1 MARRRTAGRAA
12 LAVTQAAEVRIESIA
27 AGGDGVGRVEG
38 RVVFVPRSAPG
49 DVGLVDMPTTGRFAR
64 AVFSELHAE
73 SPVRIQP
80 PCAHYVHDRCGGCQ
94 LQHLSYEAQL
104 AAKASIVRD
113 TMQRIGKRTID
124 TPVVHASPRPWRY
137 RRKLTLALRRH
148 GDEWFAGLH
157 PFDQP
162 GRVFRLVDC
171 PITHE
176 DVLAIWRD
184 VMAASEHFPTERE
197 LRGAVRIDDSGGASF
212 TLEGGR
218 AWSSSAAFFA
228 AVPRLS
234 GLWWVRERGN
244 RRQLH
249 LREADRPPGAS
260 FAQVNPAVAVPLRER
275 VMALAL
281 SRKPETAV
289 DAYAGLGETAL
300 ELAKR
305 GVSVTAIELDA
316 DAAAWS
322 RAHLPP
328 GSQSIAG
335 RVEDALGPALP
346 ADVVILNPPR
356 AGIDRRVA
364 EILDSAQ
371 PTPRAVIYVSCDPA
385 TLARDVARMP
395 TFRIA
400 SIESFDMFP
409 QTAHVETVCELLPET
424 S

>member
-1 MARRRTAGRAA
+1 MP
-12 LAVTQAAEVRIESIA
+12 AAEVRIESIA

-49 DVGLVDMPTTGRFAR
+49 DVGLVDMPMTGRFAR

-113 TMQRIGKRTID
+113 TMQRVGKRTID
-124 TPVVHASPRPWRY
+124 MPEVRASPRPWRY
-137 RRKLTLALRRH
+137 RRKLTLALRRR
-148 GDEWFAGLH
+148 GEEWFAGLH
-157 PFDQP
+157 PFDEP

-184 VMAASEHFPTERE
+184 VMAASQHFPAERE
-197 LRGAVRIDDSGGASF
+197 LRGAVRIDDSGAASF

-228 AVPRLS
+228 AVPHLS
-234 GLWWVRERGN
+234 ALWWVRERGH

-249 LREADRPPGAS
+249 SREAGSPPGAS
-260 FAQVNPAVAVPLRER
+260 FAQVNPVVAVPLRQR
-275 VMALAL
+275 VLSLAL
-281 SRKPETAV
+281 SRRPETAV

-335 RVEDALGPALP
+335 RVEDVLGPALP

-371 PTPRAVIYVSCDPA
+371 PAPRAVIYVSCDPA

>member
-1 MARRRTAGRAA
+1 MMGS
-12 LAVTQAAEVRIESIA
+12 AEVTIESIA

-49 DVGLVDMPTTGRFAR
+49 DVGLVDMPATGRFTR
-64 AVFSELHAE
+64 TVFSELRAE
-73 SPVRIQP
+73 SPVRTQP

-113 TMQRIGKRTID
+113 AMQRIGKRTID
-124 TPVVHASPRPWRY
+124 MPVVHSSPRPWRY
-137 RRKLTLALRRH
+137 RRKLTLALRRR
-148 GDEWFAGLH
+148 GEEWFAGLH
-157 PFDQP
+157 PFDDP

-184 VMAASEHFPTERE
+184 VMTASAHFPAERE
-197 LRGAVRIDDSGGASF
+197 LRGAVRIDDSGAASF

-218 AWSSSAAFFA
+218 AWSGSARFFA

-234 GLWWVRERGN
+234 ALWWVPARGRRRELHS
-244 RRQLH
+244 RQ
-249 LREADRPPGAS
+249 ADSPPGAS
-260 FAQVNPAVAVPLRER
+260 FAQVNPAVAGPLRER
-275 VMALAL
+275 VIALAL
-281 SRKPETAV
+281 SRRPQTAV

-305 GVSVTAIELDA
+305 GLDVTAIELDA

-322 RAHLPP
+322 RTRLPP

-371 PTPRAVIYVSCDPA
+371 PAPRAVIYVSCDPA

-395 TFRIA
+395 TYRIA

-409 QTAHVETVCELLPET
+409 QTAHVETVCELV